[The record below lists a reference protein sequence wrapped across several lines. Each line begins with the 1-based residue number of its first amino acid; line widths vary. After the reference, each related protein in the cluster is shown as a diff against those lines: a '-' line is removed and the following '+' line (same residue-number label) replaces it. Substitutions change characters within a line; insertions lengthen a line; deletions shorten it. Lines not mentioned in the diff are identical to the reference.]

1 MRSQVS
7 NRDSHI
13 ELLEDA
19 LQEISSSYRAVVE
32 SSNRHLEQ
40 DGCGNYGVISSF
52 DSSFSSLSSDS
63 EDESIHIRKVGGNTS
78 GPVVAAAESCAASRG
93 ASGRSRIPR
102 IIPRIATDTT
112 RTSKNTHLQR
122 ETAMSAAHLNEV
134 RTRVEC
140 LNRRI
145 LEAQSLRREP
155 VTTLKSAASPDGM
168 QSERGSMSSNAEDG
182 LASSAMSL
190 QLLSQRSSTF
200 TTSDHR
206 GNDTRHY

>member
-1 MRSQVS
+1 MSVLQHYLLLYHITTTTTIP
-7 NRDSHI
+7 SHLPHNTTP
-13 ELLEDA
+13 LL
-19 LQEISSSYRAVVE
+19 SYPAKRLFITQGIHFAD
-32 SSNRHLEQ
+32 RHLEQ

-122 ETAMSAAHLNEV
+122 ETAMSAAHLNG
-134 RTRVEC
+134 THHSYHKK
-140 LNRRI
+140 N
-145 LEAQSLRREP
+145 ASSLRALYP
-155 VTTLKSAASPDGM
+155 S
-168 QSERGSMSSNAEDG
+168 
-182 LASSAMSL
+182 
-190 QLLSQRSSTF
+190 
-200 TTSDHR
+200 
-206 GNDTRHY
+206 